1 MSWSFFGYAVIFL
14 VVLLVLVRLW
24 EARAIIL
31 TLLVFGTIAYFVTNR
46 IVKNRDMSDDN
57 VKKTTISVTTKSL
70 KKIIEFCDGVDEYNA
85 RREKEFNERYNPVS
99 KRPKP
104 ESEGFVVE

>member
-14 VVLLVLVRLW
+14 IVLVVLKNVWRL
-24 EARAIIL
+24 RATIL
-31 TLLVFGTIAYFVTNR
+31 FLLVFGTIAYFVTNR

-70 KKIIEFCDGVDEYNA
+70 NKIIEFCDGVDEYNA

-104 ESEGFVVE
+104 EPEGFVVE